1 MTGRI
6 FDGLKVIDCASF
18 IAAPVAAT
26 IMGDFGAEVIKIEA
40 PGGDPYRSLH
50 RGPGMP
56 DLDFDYA
63 WFADNRSKRG
73 FCLDLKAGCGP
84 GRAAPNARR
93 YRRVHH
99 KLPVPRAARS

>member
-73 FCLDLKAGCGP
+73 LCLDLKQD
-84 GRAAPNARR
+84 AAPVS
-93 YRRVHH
+93 YTHLT
-99 KLPVPRAARS
+99 LPTIYSV